1 MKPQRIKLSRARGFR
16 LQDVSRA
23 INGLPARA
31 VTRPG
36 IYGNP
41 FLIEPQSGVIWEPRN
56 ASWQPKWS
64 VRCLM
69 NPHHD
74 GKLCPPDFVTCL
86 DRTEAAHHAVARFRA
101 VIAPH
106 LDLAPLRGHNLACH
120 CPLDAPCHADVL
132 LELANREGDG

>member
-41 FLIEPQSGVIWEPRN
+41 FRVGR
-56 ASWQPKWS
+56 
-64 VRCLM
+64 
-69 NPHHD
+69 D
-74 GKLCPPDFVTCL
+74 GTAEEC
-86 DRTEAAHHAVARFRA
+86 VARFRA
-101 VIAPH
+101 DVEK
-106 LDLAPLRGHNLACH
+106 LLAGEDGIHKAVAVTSLRRIKGMNLACH
-120 CPLDAPCHADVL
+120 CKLDEPCHADVL
-132 LELANREGDG
+132 LELANKEPES